1 MGGAA
6 FLPRYLP
13 GVNYGG
19 GNEDNGNLLQ
29 KVPCTHCCTQS
40 PQPCNRPWLTH
51 TSAGDSQT
59 LIGKSGAVACG
70 VTAPF
75 SCVLVGTRLCL
86 CPPRV
91 CYLSPV

>member
-13 GVNYGG
+13 GVNYGL

-51 TSAGDSQT
+51 ASARDSQT
-59 LIGKSGAVACG
+59 LIGKSG
-70 VTAPF
+70 
-75 SCVLVGTRLCL
+75 
-86 CPPRV
+86 
-91 CYLSPV
+91 